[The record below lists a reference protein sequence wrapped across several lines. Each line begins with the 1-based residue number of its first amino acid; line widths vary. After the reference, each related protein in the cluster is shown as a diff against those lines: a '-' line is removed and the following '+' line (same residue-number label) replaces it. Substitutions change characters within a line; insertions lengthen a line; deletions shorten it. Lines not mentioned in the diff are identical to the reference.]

1 LNTLPDY
8 GDVFEEILK
17 LVKEKY
23 QLEAKKINQKK
34 TAVDPKRI

>member
-1 LNTLPDY
+1 MLPDY

-34 TAVDPKRI
+34 TPVDPKRI